1 MKNYTI
7 LTLTWSIS
15 RGVDTAGYNIARLDD
30 GNTDKRYRCLGGGY
44 DMVGT
49 VFGEWLSDVH
59 QDALQA
65 LSAEGVPYVG
75 THLKHPNLYGLFFK
89 ADGSAYCD
97 GACGIE
103 SMIRICET
111 IGLDVER
118 LSNKKGHTRGF
129 VVSVKGS

>member
-30 GNTDKRYRCLGGGY
+30 GNTGKRYRTCGGGY

-49 VFGEWLSDVH
+49 VFGDWLSDVH

-65 LSAEGVPYVG
+65 LRDTAVAYVG
-75 THLKHPNLYGLFFK
+75 THRKHPTLYGLFFK

-97 GACGIE
+97 GTCGIE
-103 SMIRICET
+103 SMIRICEA